1 MTRDDIFSIIG
12 EVDDSLIT
20 RSEVTVKKTHRFMPY
35 AGLLASAACLLFVFM
50 IMKGNGVQ
58 ENVSPVS
65 TDPGIGTQD
74 GGNGPDHPDNY
85 IPGPVDGEES
95 REEQAYG
102 MATDLEWTDF
112 NAGPIMPLT
121 FAFANDKV
129 VAKRELVYDF
139 ASVSQAD
146 KGYVPVQDN
155 YVLYNTSETE
165 QTVSVVYPY
174 VSSGNDLIANMPEVF
189 VNGEQKTTNI
199 QNGAYMG
206 INSEE
211 MGYLFSSNVSTDEYS
226 DMLREMTALE
236 EDINWTLLNQ
246 KITVYEFSDFDAGSV
261 PGEAVTYAATF
272 DAERKE
278 DVYFTNMMDV
288 VNSDTGKVTL
298 YFMFEQQKDSLIK
311 PAIYFFGEV
320 PAEYEEQGYV
330 YPEFIE
336 VNKSDEVT
344 VRMSSRETTMAE
356 ILEEMV
362 DAKLDELCAGDAAE
376 TAQLKELL
384 YHRAAKMFGDMY
396 LWDTDGQTTPEDD
409 VFYAKSISDILYYV
423 FEEESVY
430 LLTDTVT
437 IPAGGSTSVVFEY
450 CKHGNHQT
458 YEPREE
464 LRDNYGYDNMP
475 NLGTNVVYEQ
485 ITTEIKENGNIR
497 IESQNYGF
505 DLESGVKQVELELD
519 AERYYMIVKIL
530 R

>member
-1 MTRDDIFSIIG
+1 MTKDDIFSLIG

-20 RSEVTVKKTHRFMPY
+20 RSEVTVKKTHRFMQY
-35 AGLLASAACLLFVFM
+35 AGILASAACLVFVFL
-50 IMKGNGVQ
+50 IMRGTGLQ
-58 ENVSPVS
+58 EDVPPVS
-65 TDPGIGTQD
+65 TEPGIGNH
-74 GGNGPDHPDNY
+74 GNGPDHPDNY
-85 IPGPVDGEES
+85 IPGPVDGEEN

-102 MATDLEWTDF
+102 MAADLEWTDF

-121 FAFANDKV
+121 FVIANDKV

-139 ASVSQAD
+139 ASICQAD
-146 KGYVPVQDN
+146 KGYVPVQDA

-165 QTVSVVYPY
+165 QTVSIVYPY
-174 VSSGNDLIANMPEVF
+174 VSSGKDLITNMPEVF
-189 VNGEQKTTNI
+189 VNSEQKTANI
-199 QNGAYMG
+199 QNGVYMG
-206 INSEE
+206 INSEG
-211 MGYLFSSNVSTDEYS
+211 MGYLFTSNVSTDEYS
-226 DMLREMTALE
+226 CMLNDLTASE

-246 KITVYEFSDFDAGSV
+246 KIAVYEFSDFDAGSV

-272 DAERKE
+272 DADNLEN
-278 DVYFTNMMDV
+278 VYFTNMMDV
-288 VNSDTGKVTL
+288 VNTDTGKVTL

-336 VNKSDEVT
+336 VNKSEEVT
-344 VRMSSRETTMAE
+344 VRMTSRETTMAE

-384 YHRAAKMFGDMY
+384 YHRSAKMFSDMY
-396 LWDTDGQTTPEDD
+396 LWETDGQITAEDD

-430 LLTDTVT
+430 LLTDTIT
-437 IPAGGSTSVVFEY
+437 IPADGSASVVFEY
-450 CKHGNHQT
+450 RKHGNHQT

-475 NLGTNVVYEQ
+475 NLGTNVVYEE
-485 ITTEIKENGNIR
+485 ITTELEENGNIR

-505 DLESGVKQVELELD
+505 DLEAGVNKVELEKD
-519 AERYYMIVKIL
+519 AERYYMIIKIL
-530 R
+530 K